1 MEEIALKVTSY
12 YPEIFVK
19 NIEKATESYVN
30 DLGFSV
36 THKHVNGES
45 TYVMLKNEYGDRI
58 ALISFPD
65 DSVPEGIYAIRM
77 NVSNINEGVEYFLVR
92 GYRNPGSTLRGG
104 EKDIHGKA
112 RYEMMVSPD
121 GVRVDVV
128 EHIKDE
134 D

>member
-1 MEEIALKVTSY
+1 MKVTSFF
-12 YPEIFVK
+12 PEIFVK
-19 NIEKATESYVN
+19 DIEKAAESYVN

-36 THKHVNGES
+36 RHRHENGDS
-45 TYVMLKNEYGDRI
+45 KYVMLKNEYGDRI
-58 ALISFPD
+58 ALISFQD
-65 DSVPEGIYAIRM
+65 DTIPEGLYAMRM
-77 NVSNINEGVEYFLVR
+77 NVSDIDEGVEYFLVR

-104 EKDIHGKA
+104 RKDIHGKA

-134 D
+134 E